1 MITERSVTYDE
12 TASIKVVST
21 ISLGESTSTLESELI
36 DYTVIG
42 LNREPSGITLPFDI
56 KLDNAQSI
64 TAASSGWVVSILL
77 FLIVR
82 MLMKS
87 RSRLKL
93 ESKLREDFLEEE
105 EEEEIE
111 SDLGEGETRLLD
123 SSRVECPSCS
133 SILGVPSGSSHHS
146 DSIVLLVGRR

>member
-1 MITERSVTYDE
+1 M
-12 TASIKVVST
+12 
-21 ISLGESTSTLESELI
+21 GESTSTLESESI

-64 TAASSGWVVSILL
+64 TAVSSGWVVSILL
-77 FLIVR
+77 FLVVR

-93 ESKLREDFLEEE
+93 ESKLREDFWKKKRKRRLSPNLVKERLDFLIHQELSAHHVHQFLEY
-105 EEEEIE
+105 
-111 SDLGEGETRLLD
+111 L
-123 SSRVECPSCS
+123 VAQ
-133 SILGVPSGSSHHS
+133 SHHS